1 MRSALLTLALV
12 LLAGCA
18 PARVPVVTTIA
29 LDEIDTRHAHRCMKQ
44 GFAITVWTDGMNT
57 RVTCAARY

>member
-1 MRSALLTLALV
+1 MRQALLIITIL

-29 LDEIDTRHAHRCMKQ
+29 LDDVDTSHAHRCMKQ
-44 GFAITVWTDGMNT
+44 GFAINVWTDGMYT